1 LIQAVA
7 GGETVPALKTP
18 LLPAPEMLKTVML
31 AATAAASA
39 GIAHGAPM
47 SVTVR
52 GVLSARTELLSELYC
67 RQGVMAT
74 KGRGTGLVT
83 SGWRPEARASRPP

>member
-1 LIQAVA
+1 MIQAVV

-18 LLPAPEMLKTVML
+18 LLPAPEILKTVML

-52 GVLSARTELLSELYC
+52 GVLSERTELVRESYC

-74 KGRGTGLVT
+74 KGKGTGLVT
-83 SGWRPEARASRPP
+83 SAWRPVAGALRPL